1 MLNLPCFL
9 FLYVSSLPVVADL
22 METCIDDVLRA
33 PVVPAVTAIEEPV
46 QAAAYAG
53 ASVPAEDVLSLAGKA
68 AANWPIFKN
77 LP

>member
-1 MLNLPCFL
+1 
-9 FLYVSSLPVVADL
+9 
-22 METCIDDVLRA
+22 METCVDDVLRG

-53 ASVPAEDVLSLAGKA
+53 ASVPAEDALSLAGKA

-77 LP
+77 LPYKPGFKENCCKTINVCFKRLT

>member
-1 MLNLPCFL
+1 M
-9 FLYVSSLPVVADL
+9 VADL

-33 PVVPAVTAIEEPV
+33 PVVPAVTAIEEPAA

-53 ASVPAEDVLSLAGKA
+53 ASVPAEDALSLAGKA
-68 AANWPIFKN
+68 KANWPVFKN